1 MDGQTCLTQHTHT
14 FAPLINRTWF
24 PRQISSPEFCCPFH
38 GLGVPPSPRAA
49 PGPTFHPSWGG
60 YSSLCVGM
68 TWKDIV
74 PRSHLPQKNMSS
86 WNPGRT
92 WCGPQGNSC
101 RSPQEQVSRVNMK
114 TETHGPTQGQ
124 QGGPPPSK
132 AQDLKPWE
140 GFSTGGFSPWLQDV
154 SMSVSSTQ
162 VRSMLLI

>member
-1 MDGQTCLTQHTHT
+1 MWTLRVRNGSSVWNPRVLSAARCTNRRIRVEEGGALQHSVPEPRETPSQICPRRPTPHLT
-14 FAPLINRTWF
+14 LINKDWF
-24 PRQISSPEFCCPFH
+24 PRQTSSPEFCCPSH

-68 TWKDIV
+68 TWKDIA

-101 RSPQEQVSRVNMK
+101 RSPQEQVSRVK
-114 TETHGPTQGQ
+114 
-124 QGGPPPSK
+124 
-132 AQDLKPWE
+132 
-140 GFSTGGFSPWLQDV
+140 
-154 SMSVSSTQ
+154 
-162 VRSMLLI
+162 